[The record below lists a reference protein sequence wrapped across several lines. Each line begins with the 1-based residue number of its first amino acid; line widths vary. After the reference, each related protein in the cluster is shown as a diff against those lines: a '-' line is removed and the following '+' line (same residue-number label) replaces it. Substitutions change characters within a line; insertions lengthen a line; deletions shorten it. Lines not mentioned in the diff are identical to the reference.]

1 MEKGRSRNEEI
12 AGFCEKSRECSSQ
25 GFSVSQRCKI
35 LQIIPSLP
43 QGSGKQGG
51 KKEKWTNEHFQ
62 KLARCSVQF
71 GRDIFVDLSNY
82 NYNVMVI
89 PCIGNSVIG
98 RPTVTNLSELKASDD
113 MLYE

>member
-1 MEKGRSRNEEI
+1 MQQPRI
-12 AGFCEKSRECSSQ
+12 FCQSMVQESSDH
-25 GFSVSQRCKI
+25 
-35 LQIIPSLP
+35 PSLP

-89 PCIGNSVIG
+89 PCIGNSVVR
-98 RPTVTNLSELKASDD
+98 RPTVTNLSDLKASDD